1 MKCNLLFLPIQ
12 KRLTKQPLFYFIMNT
27 QHSTQAFGT
36 KAQLCIMMFMQYM
49 LSAVW
54 WVPLAAY
61 LSHTL
66 KLEVYQVS
74 LVLSAMAIG
83 AMASSFIGAIADRYF
98 AAEKVLAVLNLLTGV
113 FLLFAAQQ
121 TTFPPLMFFVVM
133 ALLCHMP
140 TQSLTSTIA
149 MSHTPSE
156 QFPRIRMFGSV
167 GWVASGIFSIIA
179 IHVMGLP
186 AFDDTNLPMY
196 CGAGV
201 CFVAAILN
209 LKLPHTPPVVDKT
222 AKISVM
228 DITGFSA
235 FSLLKDKN
243 YRTFMILTFL
253 SIIPF
258 TLYHVYGSMILA
270 DEQVRNITV
279 TMNFGQLAEMF
290 FLVITTTILVKTGI
304 KKTLIFGILALLVRY
319 ICFYFGAETDMQWFY
334 YIGIVVHGLIFGLF
348 YVGGQV
354 YTDNVAPREMKA
366 QAQGLLFFLVWGVG
380 FLIGTLWNGWL
391 IGLFRVDG
399 KCDWPVLFIIS
410 SICTFIILILFVFAF
425 KPVSLK
431 TDN

>member
-1 MKCNLLFLPIQ
+1 MNTLATNA
-12 KRLTKQPLFYFIMNT
+12 TKQGL
-27 QHSTQAFGT
+27 AT
-36 KAQLCIMMFMQYM
+36 KVQLCIMMFMQYM

-83 AMASSFIGAIADRYF
+83 AMASTFIGAIADRYF
-98 AAEKVLAVLNLLTGV
+98 AAEKILAVLNVLTGI
-113 FLLFAAQQ
+113 FLLLAAQQ
-121 TTFPPLMFFVVM
+121 TAFPPLMAFVVLAM
-133 ALLCHMP
+133 LCHMP

-149 MSHTPSE
+149 MTHTPSE

-167 GWVASGIFSIIA
+167 GWVASGIFSVIA
-179 IHVMGLP
+179 LHVMHLD
-186 AFDDTNLPMY
+186 AFDTTNLPMY
-196 CGAGV
+196 CGASLA
-201 CFVAAILN
+201 FIAAMLN
-209 LKLPHTPPVVDKT
+209 LMLPHTPPSVDKS
-222 AKISVM
+222 KSISVM

-243 YRTFMILTFL
+243 YRVFMILTFL

-258 TLYHVYGSMILA
+258 NLYHVYGSMILA
-270 DEQVRNITV
+270 DEHVQNITV
-279 TMNFGQLAEMF
+279 TLNFGQLAEMF
-290 FLVITTTILVKTGI
+290 FLVITTSILIKSGI
-304 KKTLIFGILALLVRY
+304 KKTLIFGMIALVVRY
-319 ICFYFGAETDMQWFY
+319 AAFYFGAETGLQWFY
-334 YIGIVVHGLIFGLF
+334 YIGIIVHGLIFGLF

-366 QAQGLLFFLVWGVG
+366 QGQGLLFFLVWGIG

-391 IGLFRVDG
+391 IGFFRDG
-399 KCDWPVLFIIS
+399 DKCDWPVVFLISTIVSLVLLVLFAV
-410 SICTFIILILFVFAF
+410 LF

-431 TDN
+431 TKTE

>member
-1 MKCNLLFLPIQ
+1 
-12 KRLTKQPLFYFIMNT
+12 
-27 QHSTQAFGT
+27 
-36 KAQLCIMMFMQYM
+36 MQYM

-167 GWVASGIFSIIA
+167 GWVASGIFSIVA

-243 YRTFMILTFL
+243 YRNFMILTFL

-304 KKTLIFGILALLVRY
+304 KKTLIFGIIALLVRY

-334 YIGIVVHGLIFGLF
+334 YIGIIVHGLIFGLF

>member
-1 MKCNLLFLPIQ
+1 
-12 KRLTKQPLFYFIMNT
+12 
-27 QHSTQAFGT
+27 
-36 KAQLCIMMFMQYM
+36 MQYM

-66 KLEVYQVS
+66 RLEVYQVS
-74 LVLSAMAIG
+74 LILSAMAIG

-98 AAEKVLAVLNLLTGV
+98 AAEKILAVLNVLTGV
-113 FLLFAAQQ
+113 FLLFAARQ
-121 TTFPPLMFFVVM
+121 TTFLPLMICVVLAM
-133 ALLCHMP
+133 LCHMP

-156 QFPRIRMFGSV
+156 LFPRIRMFGSV
-167 GWVASGIFSIIA
+167 GWVASGIFSLVA
-179 IHVMGLP
+179 LHVLKLP
-186 AFDDTNLPMY
+186 AFDATNLPMY
-196 CGAGV
+196 CGAAV
-201 CFVAAILN
+201 SFVAALSN
-209 LKLPHTPPVVDKT
+209 LTLPHTPPTVERNK
-222 AKISVM
+222 KISVM

-243 YRTFMILTFL
+243 YCIFMVLTFL

-270 DEQVRNITV
+270 DEEVRNITV

-304 KKTLIFGILALLVRY
+304 RNTLIFGMIALLVRY
-319 ICFYFGAETDMQWFY
+319 IAFYFGAETDMQWFY

-354 YTDNVAPREMKA
+354 YTNDAAPKEMKA
-366 QAQGLLFFLVWGVG
+366 QAQGLLFFLVWGIG
-380 FLIGTLWNGWL
+380 FLIGTLWNGRL
-391 IGLFRVDG
+391 IEIFREGD
-399 KCDWPVLFIIS
+399 KCDWGVLFIIS
-410 SICTFIILILFVFAF
+410 SVFTFFLLILLVVFF
-425 KPVSLK
+425 KPGERKVPQA
-431 TDN
+431 

>member
-1 MKCNLLFLPIQ
+1 MSTLHF
-12 KRLTKQPLFYFIMNT
+12 NT
-27 QHSTQAFGT
+27 GIGT
-36 KAQLCIMMFMQYM
+36 KIQLCLMMFLQYM

-83 AMASSFIGAIADRYF
+83 AIADRYF
-98 AAEKVLAVLNLLTGV
+98 AAEKILAVLNILTGV
-113 FLLFAAQQ
+113 FLLLAAQQ
-121 TTFPPLMFFVVM
+121 QDFPPLMFFVVM
-133 ALLCHMP
+133 AMLCHMP

-149 MSHTPSE
+149 MSHAPSE

-167 GWVASGIFSIIA
+167 GWVASGIFSLVA
-179 IHVMGLP
+179 IHLLGME

-201 CFVAAILN
+201 CFIAAFAN
-209 LKLPHTPPVVDKT
+209 LTLPHTPPSVAKST
-222 AKISVM
+222 KISVM

-235 FSLLKDKN
+235 FSLMKDKN
-243 YRTFMILTFL
+243 YRVFMILTFL

-258 TLYHVYGSMILA
+258 TLY
-270 DEQVRNITV
+270 Q
-279 TMNFGQLAEMF
+279 MF
-290 FLVITTTILVKTGI
+290 FLIITTTILVKSGI
-304 KKTLIFGILALLVRY
+304 KNTLIFGMAAMLVRY
-319 ICFYFGAETDMQWFY
+319 GAFFFGAETGQQWFY
-334 YIGIVVHGLIFGLF
+334 YIGIIVHGLIFGLF

-354 YTDNVAPREMKA
+354 YTDNVAPKEMKA
-366 QAQGLLFFLVWGVG
+366 QAQGLLFFLVWGIG

-391 IGLFRVDG
+391 IGQFRDG
-399 KCDWPVLFIIS
+399 DKCDWPVLFLIS
-410 SICTFIILILFVFAF
+410 SACTAVLLFLFIFLF

-431 TDN
+431 TVDK

>member
-1 MKCNLLFLPIQ
+1 
-12 KRLTKQPLFYFIMNT
+12 
-27 QHSTQAFGT
+27 
-36 KAQLCIMMFMQYM
+36 MQYM

-167 GWVASGIFSIIA
+167 GWVASGIFSIVA
-179 IHVMGLP
+179 IHVIGLP

-290 FLVITTTILVKTGI
+290 FLVITTTILVKSGI

>member
-1 MKCNLLFLPIQ
+1 
-12 KRLTKQPLFYFIMNT
+12 
-27 QHSTQAFGT
+27 
-36 KAQLCIMMFMQYM
+36 MQYM

-167 GWVASGIFSIIA
+167 GWVASGIFSIVA

-243 YRTFMILTFL
+243 YRNFMILTFL

-290 FLVITTTILVKTGI
+290 FLVITTTILVKSGI

-431 TDN
+431 IDN

>member
-1 MKCNLLFLPIQ
+1 MDTLATNV
-12 KRLTKQPLFYFIMNT
+12 TKQGL
-27 QHSTQAFGT
+27 AT
-36 KAQLCIMMFMQYM
+36 KVQLCIMMFMQYM

-83 AMASSFIGAIADRYF
+83 AMASTFIGAIADRYF
-98 AAEKVLAVLNLLTGV
+98 AAEKILAVLNVLTGI
-113 FLLFAAQQ
+113 FLLLAAQQ
-121 TTFPPLMFFVVM
+121 TTFPLLMTFVVLAM
-133 ALLCHMP
+133 LCHMP

-167 GWVASGIFSIIA
+167 GWVASGIFSVIA
-179 IHVMGLP
+179 LHVMRLE
-186 AFDDTNLPMY
+186 AFDTTNLPMY
-196 CGAGV
+196 CGAGLA
-201 CFVAAILN
+201 FIAAALN
-209 LKLPHTPPVVDKT
+209 LTLPHTPPSVDKNES
-222 AKISVM
+222 ISVM

-235 FSLLKDKN
+235 FSLMKDKN
-243 YRTFMILTFL
+243 YRVFMILTFL

-258 TLYHVYGSMILA
+258 NLYHVYGSMILA
-270 DEQVRNITV
+270 DEHVQNITV
-279 TMNFGQLAEMF
+279 TLNLGQLAEMF
-290 FLVITTTILVKTGI
+290 FLVITTSILIKSGI
-304 KKTLIFGILALLVRY
+304 KKTLIFGMIALVIRY
-319 ICFYFGAETDMQWFY
+319 IAFYFGAETGLQGFY
-334 YIGIVVHGLIFGLF
+334 YIGIIVHGLIFGLF

-366 QAQGLLFFLVWGVG
+366 QGQGLLFFLVWGIG

-391 IGLFRVDG
+391 IGYFRDG
-399 KCDWPVLFIIS
+399 DKCDWPVVFLIS
-410 SICTFIILILFVFAF
+410 TIVSLALLILFAVMF

-431 TDN
+431 SKTE

>member
-1 MKCNLLFLPIQ
+1 MSTLHF
-12 KRLTKQPLFYFIMNT
+12 NT
-27 QHSTQAFGT
+27 GIGT
-36 KAQLCIMMFMQYM
+36 KIQLCLMMFLQYM

-98 AAEKVLAVLNLLTGV
+98 AAEKILAVLNILTGV
-113 FLLFAAQQ
+113 FLLLAAQQ
-121 TTFPPLMFFVVM
+121 QDFPPLMFFVVM
-133 ALLCHMP
+133 AMLCHMP

-149 MSHTPSE
+149 MSHAPSE

-167 GWVASGIFSIIA
+167 GWVASGIFSLVA
-179 IHVMGLP
+179 IHLLGME

-201 CFVAAILN
+201 CFIAAFAN
-209 LKLPHTPPVVDKT
+209 LTLPHTPPSVAKST
-222 AKISVM
+222 KISVM

-235 FSLLKDKN
+235 FSLMKDKN
-243 YRTFMILTFL
+243 YRVFMILTFL

-279 TMNFGQLAEMF
+279 
-290 FLVITTTILVKTGI
+290 KSGI
-304 KKTLIFGILALLVRY
+304 KNTLIFGMAAMLVRY
-319 ICFYFGAETDMQWFY
+319 GAFFFGAETGQQWFY
-334 YIGIVVHGLIFGLF
+334 YIGIIVHGLIFGLF

-354 YTDNVAPREMKA
+354 YTDNVAPKEMKA
-366 QAQGLLFFLVWGVG
+366 QAQGLLFFLVWGIG

-391 IGLFRVDG
+391 IGQFRDG
-399 KCDWPVLFIIS
+399 DKCDWPVLFLIS
-410 SICTFIILILFVFAF
+410 SACTAVLLFLFIFLF

-431 TDN
+431 TVDK

>member
-1 MKCNLLFLPIQ
+1 MDTLVSKQNFA
-12 KRLTKQPLFYFIMNT
+12 TKV
-27 QHSTQAFGT
+27 
-36 KAQLCIMMFMQYM
+36 QLCIMMFMQYM

-74 LVLSAMAIG
+74 LILSAMAIG

-98 AAEKVLAVLNLLTGV
+98 AAEKILAVLNVLTGI
-113 FLLFAAQQ
+113 FLLFAAKQ
-121 TTFPPLMFFVVM
+121 TTFLPLMCLVVLAM
-133 ALLCHMP
+133 LCHMP

-149 MSHTPSE
+149 MSHSPSE
-156 QFPRIRMFGSV
+156 QFPRIRMFGSI
-167 GWVASGIFSIIA
+167 GWVASGIFSLIA
-179 IHVMGLP
+179 LHVLKLP

-196 CGAGV
+196 CGAGIS
-201 CFVAAILN
+201 FVAALAN
-209 LKLPHTPPVVDKT
+209 LMLPHTPPTVEKSK
-222 AKISVM
+222 KISVM

-243 YRTFMILTFL
+243 YCIFMVLTFL

-270 DEQVRNITV
+270 DEEVRNITV

-290 FLVITTTILVKTGI
+290 FLIITTNILVKTGI
-304 KKTLIFGILALLVRY
+304 RNTLIFGLIALLVRY
-319 ICFYFGAETDMQWFY
+319 LSFYFGAETGVQSFY
-334 YIGIVVHGLIFGLF
+334 YLGIIVHGLIFGLF

-354 YTDNVAPREMKA
+354 YTNNIAPKEMKA

-380 FLIGTLWNGWL
+380 FLIGTLWNGRL
-391 IGLFRVDG
+391 IHLFKTGDT
-399 KCDWPVLFIIS
+399 CEWSVLFMVS
-410 SICTFIILILFVFAF
+410 SIFTFCLLILFVLFFRPIEAR
-425 KPVSLK
+425 KK
-431 TDN
+431 